1 MSDPATPNEDD
12 AQPRADAGK
21 PDARSDPQDPLKVLL
36 AEMKAA
42 ANTLGPRDAEIQNAV
57 ERLITQV
64 DDAQRLQQPGFRTG
78 VAYVLQDLEKAV
90 RRTFAMPPDLA
101 TEMRQSALSSPG
113 LSNPRMATLLQAT
126 PTIDDRGLIRDIRQ
140 AAKGISREGSHQD
153 TPQIRAQLDVLEHRA
168 RLSRAPSVA
177 TPRMGQSDKTAPEPT
192 RLSTAAASPANE
204 SGQPG
209 NAATGS
215 AGMTADRPV
224 FRPQP
229 APADPR
235 STQGGVVRDIL
246 RAGRMPVPSQIER
259 FAPPA
264 APVGVRIS
272 QFEQR
277 LAESRTH
284 QLIQAAERSGV
295 QAIEAAE
302 QFIIGPGRGIL
313 GKIEAAASTESG
325 GMQAVLSEMRSGGRY
340 ADLRT
345 EFDGAYQQDRNFAGA
360 YDKMVENAA
369 RFGKDRMA
377 VNSNY
382 ASRGLD
388 ISQLD
393 GRFQRAE
400 EALGEAAAKTPGRIP
415 GNSALD
421 EMGEK
426 LTELLRSAAEKVR
439 TFFDKEVGAAA
450 NQQARPS
457 PSMSM

>member
-12 AQPRADAGK
+12 AQSRADAGK
-21 PDARSDPQDPLKVLL
+21 TDARSDPQDPLKVLL
-36 AEMKAA
+36 ADMKAA
-42 ANTLGPRDAEIQNAV
+42 AHTLGPRDAEIQNSI
-57 ERLITQV
+57 ERLIAQA

-90 RRTFAMPPDLA
+90 GRTFVMPPGLA

-113 LSNPRMATLLQAT
+113 LTNPRMATLLQAT
-126 PTIDDRGLIRDIRQ
+126 PAIDDRGLVRDIRQ
-140 AAKGISREGSHQD
+140 AAKGIARAGSHQD

-168 RLSRAPSVA
+168 RLSPASSMGGS
-177 TPRMGQSDKTAPEPT
+177 RMGRSDETAPELT
-192 RLSTAAASPANE
+192 RLSTAAVSPTNDF
-204 SGQPG
+204 GRPG

-215 AGMTADRPV
+215 AGMTADRPA

-229 APADPR
+229 APVDPR
-235 STQGGVVRDIL
+235 LGQGGVVRDIL
-246 RAGRMPVPSQIER
+246 RAGRMPLPSQIER

-264 APVGVRIS
+264 AAVGVRIS
-272 QFEQR
+272 LFEQR
-277 LAESRTH
+277 LAEGRTH

-302 QFIIGPGRGIL
+302 QFITGPGRGIL

-325 GMQAVLSEMRSGGRY
+325 GMQAVLSEMRSGGRN

-345 EFDGAYQQDRNFAGA
+345 EFDSAYQQDRNFAGA
-360 YDKMVENAA
+360 YDKMVESAA

-377 VNSNY
+377 VNANY
-382 ASRGLD
+382 ASRSLD
-388 ISQLD
+388 SSQLD

-400 EALGEAAAKTPGRIP
+400 EALGEAAAKTPGRAP

-421 EMGEK
+421 EMAEK
-426 LTELLRSAAEKVR
+426 LAELLRSAAEKVR
-439 TFFDKEVGAAA
+439 TFFGKEVGAEA
-450 NQQARPS
+450 NQHARPS